1 MAEEKTLDISWETI
15 LKIFLALISFYILY
29 LVRDILM
36 YFFVALVISIL
47 FNPAIDFWQKRKIPR
62 MISAIFVYLAI
73 FGILGSV
80 IYFLA
85 PIFISEIQQFSQFF
99 PQYFEKIAPP
109 LKGLGIKAFESLENF
124 IDLWQKELLKISA
137 NIFSAIA
144 SIFGGIFSAITILA
158 ISFFLSLEERA
169 VERIIGLL
177 SPKKYENYILNLWQI
192 CQKKVTSWFGAR
204 IFCCIFVGLASYFVL
219 RLFNIKYSLLLALFS
234 GIIDIVPILG
244 PIFAGFIIVIIALFD
259 SWLKTIFVI
268 AAFVLIQQI
277 EGNIL
282 TPLLT
287 KRFLGLPPALVLVA
301 LLIGGKLWG
310 ILGAILAIPL
320 FGIFFEFSRE
330 FLEKRKENLIYY

>member
-1 MAEEKTLDISWETI
+1 
-15 LKIFLALISFYILY
+15 
-29 LVRDILM
+29 
-36 YFFVALVISIL
+36 
-47 FNPAIDFWQKRKIPR
+47 
-62 MISAIFVYLAI
+62 
-73 FGILGSV
+73 
-80 IYFLA
+80 
-85 PIFISEIQQFSQFF
+85 
-99 PQYFEKIAPP
+99 
-109 LKGLGIKAFESLENF
+109 
-124 IDLWQKELLKISA
+124 
-137 NIFSAIA
+137 
-144 SIFGGIFSAITILA
+144 
-158 ISFFLSLEERA
+158 
-169 VERIIGLL
+169 
-177 SPKKYENYILNLWQI
+177 LWQI
-192 CQKKVTSWFGAR
+192 CQKKVISWFGAR

-301 LLIGGKLWG
+301 LLIGGRLWG

-320 FGIFFEFSRE
+320 FGILFEFSRE